1 MKRQVP
7 FQPATSWKSAVQSSM
22 TKLLAEKQRALT
34 ESIMSPHNTLHY
46 SHGMKWKHPANPDD
60 EDGTMESHSA
70 EISLPFVRIIDGDIS
85 LLLES
90 IDGMSE
96 EFHRQLMQ
104 SMYSLISRTCDK
116 TGNVVKASQNSFP
129 EAFEEMLEK
138 IEFSVDRNGDVSLP
152 QLHTGDAKGM
162 TQALQAQPPEYHER
176 IQRLID
182 RKSAEAREQEALRR
196 AKFREKRE

>member
-1 MKRQVP
+1 MKRQAP
-7 FQPATSWKSAVQSSM
+7 FQPANSCRSAVQSSM
-22 TKLLAEKQRALT
+22 TKLLIERQRALT

-46 SHGMKWKHPANPDD
+46 SHGMKWRHPANPDD
-60 EDGTMESHSA
+60 EDSTMESHSA
-70 EISLPFVRIIDGDIS
+70 EFSLPFSRLVDGDVS
-85 LLLES
+85 LILES

-96 EFHRQLMQ
+96 EFHQQLME
-104 SMYSLISRTCDK
+104 SMYSLISRTCEK
-116 TGNVVKASQNSFP
+116 TGNTVKASQANFP

-162 TQALQAQPPEYHER
+162 TQALEAQPPEYHER
-176 IQRLID
+176 IKRLIE

-196 AKFREKRE
+196 SKFEERQG